1 MSNRALLAVARVMR
15 LVVVLALLALV
26 LALTG
31 CNSRP
36 TYLFMPPIPCEAR
49 SALWCARC
57 WQEDVT
63 LHIEAH
69 TGATVVWPVE
79 DSTGC

>member
-15 LVVVLALLALV
+15 LVVVLGVLALIV
-26 LALTG
+26 ALTG
-31 CNSRP
+31 CYSRP
-36 TYLFMPPIPCEAR
+36 RYVLMPPIPCEAR
-49 SALWCARC
+49 SALWCTRC
-57 WQEDVT
+57 WQDDAT
-63 LHIEAH
+63 LRIEAH